1 MDATAIMRVQTK
13 SGNNMKICGVEL
25 KGNDAV
31 ICLLS
36 NSEGVIH
43 LPDCRVGKVSIADAN
58 STEEVKKF
66 QFSFD
71 KLMEDYKVDKVV
83 IRQRQTKGKFAG
95 GGVGFKLEAA
105 IQLIDRLDVT
115 VVSPNDI
122 KESLKRNPL
131 AIQFKDTGLKQYQE
145 QAFTTAYACAMKR

>member
-1 MDATAIMRVQTK
+1 
-13 SGNNMKICGVEL
+13 MKICGVEL

-36 NSEGVIH
+36 HADSVVH
-43 LPDCRVGKVSIADAN
+43 LPDCRVAKLTIGNAN
-58 STEEVKKF
+58 DTQEIKKF
-66 QFSFD
+66 QFSFA
-71 KLMEDYKVDKVV
+71 KLIQDYKIEKVV

-95 GGVGFKLEAA
+95 GAVGFKLESA
-105 IQLIDRLDVT
+105 IQLIDGVDVK
-115 VVSPNDI
+115 VVSPTDI

-145 QAFTTAYACAMKR
+145 QAFTTAYACAMMRG